1 MGTSEGQ
8 AGSEASPSVQRFDQ
22 IGHIPPA
29 GRQRTAKDLPTSI
42 WLHLERKGVMADPTL
57 VELEAAIKKLPGVL
71 GCVILTDGEGAPS
84 EIQAFTR
91 LGAPAEELQG
101 LIESEVSGRGL
112 AGSLRQVF
120 VFELEAE
127 SHFGD
132 RETLERAAELAE
144 QEARTRGPRGVDA
157 GEEIRRLQSIA
168 HHPSGGPG
176 SRPPLLRVNFTSSSQ
191 TSEAQ
196 VALGG
201 AEQREVVGEA
211 VGEKT
216 PHGLKVLAQAT
227 LEAVDQLIGDSHIE
241 LVGASLVAVVGE
253 EAVLVVVQESGGS
266 SMLGGALVR
275 GGPVSEAAVRAT
287 LDAVN
292 RRLMQGS

>member
-1 MGTSEGQ
+1 
-8 AGSEASPSVQRFDQ
+8 
-22 IGHIPPA
+22 
-29 GRQRTAKDLPTSI
+29 
-42 WLHLERKGVMADPTL
+42 MADPTL

-91 LGAPAEELQG
+91 LGTQSPEVQSSIEE
-101 LIESEVSGRGL
+101 EVANRGL

-144 QEARTRGPRGVDA
+144 QEARTRGPRGMDA
-157 GEEIRRLQSIA
+157 SDELRRLQA
-168 HHPSGGPG
+168 VARHPSGGAT
-176 SRPPLLRVNFTSSSQ
+176 RPPLLRVNFTSSHQ
-191 TSEAQ
+191 TSEAS
-196 VALGG
+196 VALGS
-201 AEQREVVGEA
+201 EHTEVVGEA

-227 LEAVDQLIGDSHIE
+227 LEAVDQLIGDAKVE
-241 LVGASLVAVVGE
+241 LVGASLVTVVGE
-253 EAVLVVVQESGGS
+253 EAVLVVVRETDGVA
-266 SMLGGALVR
+266 MLGGALVR
-275 GGPVSEAAVRAT
+275 GGPVTEAAVRAT

-292 RRLMQGS
+292 RRLMQGA

>member
-1 MGTSEGQ
+1 
-8 AGSEASPSVQRFDQ
+8 
-22 IGHIPPA
+22 
-29 GRQRTAKDLPTSI
+29 
-42 WLHLERKGVMADPTL
+42 MADPTL
-57 VELEAAIKKLPGVL
+57 VELEAAIKSLPGVL

-91 LGAPAEELQG
+91 LGTEPQAIQTA
-101 LIESEVSGRGL
+101 IESEVAGRGL

-144 QEARTRGPRGVDA
+144 QDARTRGPRTMDA
-157 GEEIRRLQSIA
+157 SAELRSLQTVMFN
-168 HHPSGGPG
+168 PSGGSG
-176 SRPPLLRVNFTSSSQ
+176 QRPPLLRVNFISSHQ

-201 AEQREVVGEA
+201 EHSEVVGEA

-216 PHGLKVLAQAT
+216 THGLKVLAQAT
-227 LEAVDQLIGDSHIE
+227 LEAVDQLIGDSRIE
-241 LVGASLVAVVGE
+241 LVGASLVSVVGS
-253 EAVLVVVQESGGS
+253 EAVLVVVKETDGPN
-266 SMLGGALVR
+266 MLGGALVR
-275 GGPVSEAAVRAT
+275 AGPVTEAAVRAT

-292 RRLMQGS
+292 RRLTQGA

>member
-1 MGTSEGQ
+1 
-8 AGSEASPSVQRFDQ
+8 
-22 IGHIPPA
+22 
-29 GRQRTAKDLPTSI
+29 
-42 WLHLERKGVMADPTL
+42 MADPTL

-91 LGAPAEELQG
+91 LGTESPSIRTE
-101 LIESEVSGRGL
+101 IEREVADRGL
-112 AGSLRQVF
+112 AGALRQVF

-144 QEARTRGPRGVDA
+144 QEARTRGPRSLDA
-157 GEEIRRLQSIA
+157 SEELRRLQSIA
-168 HHPSGGPG
+168 THPAGGVG
-176 SRPPLLRVNFTSSSQ
+176 KRPLLLRVNLTPAGD
-191 TSEAQ
+191 TSEAS
-196 VALGG
+196 VALGV
-201 AEQREVVGEA
+201 EQSEVIGEA

-227 LEAVDQLIGDSHIE
+227 LEAVDKMLGGFPID
-241 LVGASLVAVVGE
+241 LVGASLVTVVGH
-253 EAVLVVVQESGGS
+253 EAVLIVVKERDGQD
-266 SMLGGALVR
+266 MLGGALVR
-275 GGPVSEAAVRAT
+275 EGPVSEAAVRAT

-292 RRLMQGS
+292 RRLMQGA

>member
-1 MGTSEGQ
+1 
-8 AGSEASPSVQRFDQ
+8 
-22 IGHIPPA
+22 
-29 GRQRTAKDLPTSI
+29 
-42 WLHLERKGVMADPTL
+42 MADPTL

-71 GCVILTDGEGAPS
+71 GCVILTDGEGSPS

-91 LGAPAEELQG
+91 LGTQSPEIQG
-101 LIESEVSGRGL
+101 HIEQEVADRGL

-144 QEARTRGPRGVDA
+144 QEARTRGPRMDA
-157 GEEIRRLQSIA
+157 SDELRRLQA
-168 HHPSGGPG
+168 VARHPSGGAVG
-176 SRPPLLRVNFTSSSQ
+176 RPPLLRVNFTSSHQ
-191 TSEAQ
+191 TSEAS

-201 AEQREVVGEA
+201 EHTEVVGEA

-227 LEAVDQLIGDSHIE
+227 LEAVDQLIGDAKVE
-241 LVGASLVAVVGE
+241 LVGASLVSVVGE
-253 EAVLVVVQESGGS
+253 EAVLVVVRENDGVA
-266 SMLGGALVR
+266 MLGGALVR

-292 RRLMQGS
+292 RRLMQGA